1 MLDDNKKVSA
11 NIEEYLKIIYQLS
24 GDEELVKTTSIAK
37 SLSIAPG
44 SVTPMLKKMDNLG
57 FVEYFQYKGVKLT
70 EEGLKRAK
78 KVTRKHRLL
87 ERFMYDVL
95 KLEKTDIHR
104 QAREME
110 HSLSDDAERAL
121 CQILKH
127 PETCPD
133 DFAPIPECDLKFS
146 SCDECI
152 KTIGEKLEE
161 IGRREKSLI
170 STMELKDHQK
180 GKVSFIRGD
189 HTVIQRLSD
198 MGITIGAIVNV
209 MKIDP
214 LNGPVE
220 VLVSG
225 SKMGIGRDIA
235 CNIFVDTEEVD
246 DGLEG

>member
-1 MLDDNKKVSA
+1 MIDDNEKVSA
-11 NIEEYLKIIYQLS
+11 NIGDYLKIIYQLG

-44 SVTPMLKKMDNLG
+44 SVTQMLKKMDNLG

-70 EEGLKRAK
+70 EEGLKLAK

-95 KLEKTDIHR
+95 KLKKTAVHS
-104 QAREME
+104 QACEME

-121 CQILKH
+121 CQVLKH

-133 DFAPIPECDLKFS
+133 DLEPIPECDLEFS

-170 STMELKDHQK
+170 SIMELKDHQK

-189 HTVIQRLSD
+189 HTVIQRLLD
-198 MGITIGAIVNV
+198 MGITIGAIVSV
-209 MKIDP
+209 VEIAP
-214 LNGPVE
+214 SSGPVE

-235 CNIFVDTEEVD
+235 CNIFVDAEEA
-246 DGLEG
+246 GEELGN